1 MFLDLTEYIPMNFSN
16 RLSSEGDCRKARE
29 IFLKK
34 KPKNLIYLLKKRYG
48 WMNKFLYDK
57 EIIYELG
64 CGAGISKFFLENKNL
79 LLTDIS
85 KFEWVDQ
92 YEDALDLSFED
103 NSVDAFICSHMIH
116 HLSNPKQFLLKAID
130 CLKPG
135 GIIVISEVNL
145 SLFLKLILRITH
157 HEGWSYK
164 VNVFSENEICN
175 DPHNPWSGNN
185 AVPKLLFLD
194 KNKFTF
200 EFNNAR
206 IIHYKPTEFLI
217 FLISGGVIT
226 KTKTIEL
233 PIFILNLINKLDKFL
248 VSNFTNLFALGMEVV
263 IEKK

>member
-1 MFLDLTEYIPMNFSN
+1 MIVDFKEYIPNYSSN
-16 RLSSEGDCRKARE
+16 RLSEEGDCRQARE
-29 IFLKK
+29 IFLRN
-34 KPKNLIYLLKKRYG
+34 KPKNLTYLLKKRYG
-48 WMNKFLYDK
+48 WMNKYLSGK

-64 CGAGISKFFLENKNL
+64 CGAGISKFFIKNKNL

-85 KFEWVDQ
+85 KFEWVDK
-92 YEDALDLSFED
+92 YEDALNLSFED
-103 NSVDAFICSHMIH
+103 NSVDAFVCSHMIH
-116 HLSNPKQFLLKAID
+116 HLSNPKKFLIKAIK

-135 GIIVISEVNL
+135 GIIIVSDINL
-145 SLFLKLILRITH
+145 SLALKLILRITH

-164 VNVFSENEICN
+164 VDVFSENAICN
-175 DPHNPWSGNN
+175 DPDNPWSGNN

-194 KNKFTF
+194 KSKFEF

-226 KTKTIEL
+226 KTKTIQL
-233 PIFILNLINKLDKFL
+233 PIFILNIIYKFDEFL